1 MKTVRMIKSKLLY
14 FFLLL
19 LSSNCPAADGMPQFN
34 AKSFNSQLFWMI
46 ITFTALYFIISYFI
60 LPRIRE
66 NIRLRKNKIANDLE
80 RAENIKAEVEKIA
93 QLARL
98 YISDSEIDEV
108 TGRIRDILA
117 LIDQMQSVDTDDVV
131 PLAHPLDL
139 TQRLREDDVTEFN
152 RRGELQLLAPKVEQ
166 GLYLVPKVI
175 E

>member
-1 MKTVRMIKSKLLY
+1 MA
-14 FFLLL
+14 F
-19 LSSNCPAADGMPQFN
+19 D
-34 AKSFNSQLFWMI
+34 
-46 ITFTALYFIISYFI
+46 
-60 LPRIRE
+60 
-66 NIRLRKNKIANDLE
+66 
-80 RAENIKAEVEKIA
+80 KAEVEKIA

-117 LIDQMQSVDTDDVV
+117 LIDQMQSVDTDHVV

-152 RRGELQLLAPKVEQ
+152 RRDELQLLAPEVEQ

>member
-1 MKTVRMIKSKLLY
+1 MAFDKT
-14 FFLLL
+14 
-19 LSSNCPAADGMPQFN
+19 
-34 AKSFNSQLFWMI
+34 
-46 ITFTALYFIISYFI
+46 
-60 LPRIRE
+60 
-66 NIRLRKNKIANDLE
+66 
-80 RAENIKAEVEKIA
+80 EVEKVA

-98 YISDSEIDEV
+98 LISDSEIDEV
-108 TGRIRDILA
+108 TGRITDILA

-152 RRGELQLLAPKVEQ
+152 RRDELQLLAPEVEQ

>member
-1 MKTVRMIKSKLLY
+1 MA
-14 FFLLL
+14 F
-19 LSSNCPAADGMPQFN
+19 D
-34 AKSFNSQLFWMI
+34 
-46 ITFTALYFIISYFI
+46 
-60 LPRIRE
+60 
-66 NIRLRKNKIANDLE
+66 
-80 RAENIKAEVEKIA
+80 KAEVEKIA

-139 TQRLREDDVTEFN
+139 TQRLREDDVTETN
-152 RRGELQLLAPKVEQ
+152 RRDELQLLAPEVEG